1 MHDAMMKMEEI
12 RELKNTLLDTVKA
25 EVAKGVQCVDTK
37 EAGEVIDMIKDLAEA
52 EKCCMEACYY
62 TKIVE
67 AMDETS
73 EDVYGYNNRRYSN
86 GRYAPKGRGRMM
98 GYNPTMMQ
106 MPYMMDY
113 LDDPEDFEY
122 RMGYSGQGGNSGSR
136 SGSMG
141 GRGNRSQSGSRGGSY
156 GYDGGDGRY
165 GMPYRQYRDSRRYY
179 TETHS
184 PEAKQ
189 DMDAYASEHV
199 GDTITSI
206 REIWKDADP
215 EMRRKLKNDFTKL
228 VDEMKV

>member
-1 MHDAMMKMEEI
+1 MHEMMAKMEEI
-12 RELKNTLLDTVKA
+12 RELKNTLLEAVKS

-37 EAGEVIDMIKDLAEA
+37 EAGEVIDMVKDLAEA

-113 LDDPEDFEY
+113 LDDPEDFED
-122 RMGYSGQGGNSGSR
+122 RMGYSSNSTRGGR
-136 SGSMG
+136 SGRS
-141 GRGNRSQSGSRGGSY
+141 NRSQSGSRMSSGSY

-215 EMRRKLKNDFTKL
+215 EMRRKLKNDFSKL
-228 VDEMKV
+228 VEEMKV

>member
-1 MHDAMMKMEEI
+1 MHDMMAKMEEI
-12 RELKNTLLDTVKA
+12 RELKNTLLDAVKL
-25 EVAKGVQCVDTK
+25 EVSKGVQCVDTK
-37 EAGEVIDMIKDLAEA
+37 EAGEVIDMVKDLAEA

-73 EDVYGYNNRRYSN
+73 EGVYGYNNRRYSN

-113 LDDPEDFEY
+113 LDDPDGFED
-122 RMGYSGQGGNSGSR
+122 RMGYSGQGGRSSGSY
-136 SGSMG
+136 SG
-141 GRGNRSQSGSRGGSY
+141 GRGGNRSQSGSRY
-156 GYDGGDGRY
+156 GYDAGDGRY

-215 EMRRKLKNDFTKL
+215 AMRRKLKDDFSKL